1 MSSVEL
7 RKKNVFSIL
16 KSVFKHSEIQ
26 NAVDLSINLPFSC
39 FVIPRHKMDSVQ
51 MIPLFLFHV

>member
-1 MSSVEL
+1 MEL

-16 KSVFKHSEIQ
+16 KSVFKHSEIR

-39 FVIPRHKMDSVQ
+39 FVIPRHKMDSVW